1 MKIAYI
7 SNYLGPHFIKQYCK
21 GKNYS
26 ISATLKSTAIARAL
40 LKGGHDVTI
49 FSPGITVCNRYIK
62 ANVEVVSFP
71 EGIINII
78 YPQIIS
84 FRKCSFVNSIFLW
97 QLLRKKSVNKEFDL
111 LLFYNITWDAALNLP
126 IFRNRYRI
134 LEYEDNI
141 FNKALKGQKNRLE
154 WAKLRLSKYVIKQI
168 DAAIITGKEMLSTSH
183 VKTKVHIPGAIS
195 EDVIDNIVFREKTLS
210 HDFPVKLILAGG
222 LHYSKGPDLIIKS
235 LSYVKYSCELTF
247 YGSGILDTDAVGL
260 IPTVPK
266 YHKIILHDFVQH
278 DELIRI
284 MSNEA
289 HILLNSTRDM
299 GVLPGSAGY
308 PFKMM
313 EYASTGRPI
322 VSSRIGRFDDE
333 FNKLVTFYENED
345 PAEIG
350 QAISYVIE
358 HYQECARM
366 ALVLQK
372 RTISEFSID
381 GISQKLNLFLKEVSQ
396 KNGC

>member
-7 SNYLGPHFIKQYCK
+7 SNYLGPLFIKQYCNEK
-21 GKNYS
+21 RFS
-26 ISATLKSTAIARAL
+26 VSATFKSTAIARAL

-49 FSPGITVCNRYIK
+49 FSPGITICNRFIK
-62 ANVEVVSFP
+62 SYVEVVYFP
-71 EGIINII
+71 EGLIKIF
-78 YPQIIS
+78 YPEIIS
-84 FRKCSFVNSIFLW
+84 FRKCSFINSILLW
-97 QLLRKKSVNKEFDL
+97 RVLRKKSVNQEFDL
-111 LLFYNITWDAALNLP
+111 LLFYNISWDAALCLP
-126 IFRNRYRI
+126 IFSNRYCI

-141 FNKALKGQKNRLE
+141 FNKALKGQKNKFE
-154 WAKLRLSKYVIKQI
+154 WLKLRLFRHVIKQI
-168 DAAIITGKEMLSTSH
+168 DAAIITGKEMLNTSN

-195 EDVIDNIVFREKTLS
+195 EDVIDNIVFKEKTLS
-210 HDFPVKLILAGG
+210 NGFPVKLLLAGG
-222 LHYSKGPDLIIKS
+222 LHYSKGPDLIIKA
-235 LSYVKYSCELTF
+235 LSFVKYSCELTL
-247 YGSGILDTDAVGL
+247 YGSGLLDTDAVGL

-278 DELIRI
+278 DELIKI

-299 GVLPGSAGY
+299 GVPPGSAGY

-345 PAEIG
+345 PEEIG
-350 QAISYVIE
+350 QAITYVIE

-381 GISQKLNLFLKEVSQ
+381 GISQKLNLFIKEVSNN
-396 KNGC
+396 NGS